1 MKVIRFRD
9 TFSQFVNVLK
19 LISLEIVKVK
29 VTLNISSV
37 FIQER
42 PQANDHACNS
52 YQNASIE
59 KCRTVDNIVS
69 LKTMSNRHSCQ
80 INFAT

>member
-1 MKVIRFRD
+1 MKVIRFSDSFLR
-9 TFSQFVNVLK
+9 FLNILK

-42 PQANDHACNS
+42 PQANDHACNT

-69 LKTMSNRHSCQ
+69 LKTMSNRHSYQ